1 MIYVV
6 IWSGYQDRECDLTT
20 LSVTQSMFLFTF
32 EISVCERT
40 ISVGMTIFGLQKRLC
55 TLIDAHG
62 SGQQCFEVF
71 LFYRAIIL
79 STQHN
84 SSGTYIATSIDC
96 CYRGIILTVF
106 GFVH

>member
-1 MIYVV
+1 MHI
-6 IWSGYQDRECDLTT
+6 IEPLPNRNIMCKGACDLWSGYQNVTF
-20 LSVTQSMFLFTF
+20 SVTQSMFLFTF

-62 SGQQCFEVF
+62 SGQQCFEVS

-79 STQHN
+79 NTQHN
-84 SSGTYIATSIDC
+84 SSGTYHI
-96 CYRGIILTVF
+96 V
-106 GFVH
+106 